1 MRSRNPKSA
10 KSKVEKKTTTVVPST
25 PTETTSPKLDAK
37 RKREKKVVEVQVDVD
52 PPKKGRPRSSDESVA
67 RRQDTAY
74 RLALLGKTP
83 EEIASM
89 MGVATRTVYDY
100 ISKGKERQTNE
111 LRRLEGRAGVMRQFA
126 VLNYILEEM
135 LDRWEASKRT
145 VKTKVAGVE
154 TKDVTFG
161 PGGKALPATE
171 TKKKS
176 SQKEVEELG
185 DVAYIDRALRSS
197 KEIRELLGLDAPAVK
212 RLLLAEDPVTK
223 ELNDEDLRTLS
234 TEELLRR
241 YRAAA
246 GLSSELG

>member
-1 MRSRNPKSA
+1 MRSRNPKPA
-10 KSKVEKKTTTVVPST
+10 KAKAEKTTKAPVPST
-25 PTETTSPKLDAK
+25 PTETKPPKLDAK
-37 RKREKKVVEVQVDVD
+37 RKPKTVAVQVDVD
-52 PPKKGRPRSSDESVA
+52 PPKTGRPRSSDESVA

-83 EEIASM
+83 EEIAGT
-89 MGVATRTVYDY
+89 MGVATRTVYEY
-100 ISKGKERQTNE
+100 ITKGKERQTTE
-111 LRRLEGRAGVMRQFA
+111 LRKLEGRAGVMRQFA
-126 VLNYILEEM
+126 VLNHILEEM

-145 VKTKVAGVE
+145 VKTKNAGVE
-154 TKDVTFG
+154 TKEVSL
-161 PGGKALPATE
+161 GKGDKPLPATE

-185 DVAYIDRALRSS
+185 DVAYIDRALRAS
-197 KEIRELLGLDAPAVK
+197 KEIRELLGLDAPEVK

-223 ELNDEDLRTLS
+223 DLNNEDLRTLP

>member
-1 MRSRNPKSA
+1 MRPRNPKPA
-10 KSKVEKKTTTVVPST
+10 KSKAEKKATPVVPPT
-25 PTETTSPKLDAK
+25 PTETKPSKPKAK
-37 RKREKKVVEVQVDVD
+37 RERKTVEVEVDVA
-52 PPKKGRPRSSDESVA
+52 PVKTGRPRSSDESVA

-83 EEIASM
+83 EEIAST
-89 MGVATRTVYDY
+89 MGVAVRTVYEY

-126 VLNYILEEM
+126 VLNHILEEM

-145 VKTKVAGVE
+145 KKTKVAGVE
-154 TKDVTFG
+154 TKDVTLG
-161 PGGKALPATE
+161 VGNKALPGTE

-176 SQKEVEELG
+176 SQKEEEELG
-185 DVAYIDRALRSS
+185 DVGYIDRALRAS
-197 KEIRELLGLDAPAVK
+197 KEIRELLGLDAPEVK
-212 RLLLAEDPVTK
+212 RLLLSEDPVTK
-223 ELNDEDLRTLS
+223 DLNDEDLRTLP

>member
-1 MRSRNPKSA
+1 MRSRNPQPA
-10 KSKVEKKTTTVVPST
+10 KAKPEKKATPVVPST
-25 PTETTSPKLDAK
+25 PTEAKPPKLDAK
-37 RKREKKVVEVQVDVD
+37 RKPKTVAVEVEVAPVK
-52 PPKKGRPRSSDESVA
+52 PGRPRSSDESVA

-83 EEIASM
+83 EEIAET
-89 MGVATRTVYDY
+89 MGVAVRTVYEY

-111 LRRLEGRAGVMRQFA
+111 LRKLEGRAGVMRQFA
-126 VLNYILEEM
+126 VLNHILEEM

-145 VKTKVAGVE
+145 VRTKVAGVE
-154 TKDVTFG
+154 TKDVTLG

-185 DVAYIDRALRSS
+185 DVAYIDRALRAS
-197 KEIRELLGLDAPAVK
+197 KEIRELLGLDPPEVK
-212 RLLLAEDPVTK
+212 RLLMGNDPLTTEKDDDLANLP
-223 ELNDEDLRTLS
+223 

-241 YRAAA
+241 YRTTVAL
-246 GLSSELG
+246 GPELGR

>member
-1 MRSRNPKSA
+1 MRSRNPKLA
-10 KSKVEKKTTTVVPST
+10 KKKAEKESTPVVPPA
-25 PTETTSPKLDAK
+25 PTETTPPKLGPK
-37 RKREKKVVEVQVDVD
+37 RKPKTVEVEVAPVK
-52 PPKKGRPRSSDESVA
+52 PGRPRSSDESVA

-83 EEIASM
+83 EEIAET
-89 MGVATRTVYDY
+89 MGVAVRTVYEY

-111 LRRLEGRAGVMRQFA
+111 LRKLEGRAGVMRQFA
-126 VLNYILEEM
+126 VLNHILEEM

-154 TKDVTFG
+154 TKDVTIG
-161 PGGKALPATE
+161 LGNKALPATE

-176 SQKEVEELG
+176 SQKEVEALG
-185 DVAYIDRALRSS
+185 DVAYIDRALRAS
-197 KEIRELLGLDAPAVK
+197 KEIRELLGLDAPEIK
-212 RLLLAEDPVTK
+212 RLLVADDPLMK
-223 ELNDEDLRTLS
+223 DLDNEDLRSLP

-246 GLSSELG
+246 GIGSELG

>member
-1 MRSRNPKSA
+1 MQNRNPKPA
-10 KSKVEKKTTTVVPST
+10 KAKAEKKTKDPVPST
-25 PTETTSPKLDAK
+25 PTEKAPPKLGPK
-37 RKREKKVVEVQVDVD
+37 RKPKTVAVEIDVD

-74 RLALLGKTP
+74 RLILLGKTP
-83 EEIASM
+83 EEIAST
-89 MGVATRTVYDY
+89 MGVAPRTVYEY

-111 LRRLEGRAGVMRQFA
+111 LRKLEGRAGVMRQFA
-126 VLNYILEEM
+126 VLNHILEEM
-135 LDRWEASKRT
+135 LDRWETSKRT

-154 TKDVTFG
+154 TKDVTLG
-161 PGGKALPATE
+161 GGKALPATE

-185 DVAYIDRALRSS
+185 DVAYIDRALRAS
-197 KEIRELLGLDAPAVK
+197 KEIRELLGLDAPEVK

-223 ELNDEDLRTLS
+223 DLNDEDLRTLP

>member
-1 MRSRNPKSA
+1 MRSRNPKPA
-10 KSKVEKKTTTVVPST
+10 KAKAEKKTKDPVPST
-25 PTETTSPKLDAK
+25 PTETTPPKLGPK
-37 RKREKKVVEVQVDVD
+37 RKPKTVAVEVDVD
-52 PPKKGRPRSSDESVA
+52 PPKQGRPRSSDESVA

-83 EEIASM
+83 EEIAST
-89 MGVATRTVYDY
+89 MGVAPRTVYEY

-111 LRRLEGRAGVMRQFA
+111 LRKLEGRAGVMRQFA
-126 VLNYILEEM
+126 VLNHILEEM

-154 TKDVTFG
+154 TKDVTLG

-185 DVAYIDRALRSS
+185 DVAYIDRALRAS
-197 KEIRELLGLDAPAVK
+197 KEIRELLGLDAPEVK

-223 ELNDEDLRTLS
+223 DLNDEDLRTLP